1 MVSGDIMV
9 DAIIREQFRMFLEDH
24 EFWFD
29 NTGEEVEKAIKY
41 MGVKNVDDLKDNGA
55 LCAFLKIIE
64 RTAKYN

>member
-9 DAIIREQFRMFLEDH
+9 DAIIKEQFRMFLANH

-29 NTGEEVEKAIKY
+29 NTGEELEKAIEY
-41 MGVKNVDDLKDNGA
+41 MGVESVDALKDNAA

-64 RTAKYN
+64 RTAKNN